1 MATVGF
7 VGLGTMGGTVTVR
20 LLDAGHTVHGWNRTR
35 EKAQWL
41 VDRGLVLE
49 DSPRAVAE
57 KVDVLF
63 SMVTNT
69 KALDAVSRGPD
80 GILAGLKS
88 GQVWVDSTTGS
99 PSNSRALAADVEA
112 LGARLL
118 DAPISGAPITLEE
131 GKASIM
137 VGGDQEAFEKVKAI
151 LEDVGPIVR
160 RVGDNGQA
168 LLLKIA
174 INLSLH
180 VQMTAFSEG
189 LLLAE
194 KAGIDKEVAVEAML
208 NSVIASP
215 MIKYRGPFVL
225 GHPEGD
231 AWFDCN
237 MMQKDMQLALDAG
250 RELDVPMPT
259 TAVSNELLTAARG
272 MGLDKYDFAVVYD
285 VLASMAGVK
294 GSVA

>member
-7 VGLGTMGGTVTVR
+7 VGLGAMGGTVTKR
-20 LLDAGHTVHGWNRTR
+20 LLDAGHTVHGYNRTR

-41 VDRGLVLE
+41 VDQGLILE
-49 DSPRAVAE
+49 DTPRAVTE
-57 KVDVLF
+57 KVDVVMT
-63 SMVTNT
+63 MVTNV
-69 KALDAVSRGPD
+69 KALEAVSRGED
-80 GILAGLKS
+80 GILAGLKE
-88 GQVWVDSTTGS
+88 GQIWVDSTTGS
-99 PSNSRALAADVEA
+99 PANVRKVAEEVEA
-112 LGARLL
+112 LGAFLL
-118 DAPISGAPITLEE
+118 DAPISGAPITLEQ
-131 GKASIM
+131 GKASLM
-137 VGGDQEAFEKVKAI
+137 VGGPQEAFDRVKPI
-151 LEDVGPIVR
+151 LEDVGPVVTRI
-160 RVGDNGQA
+160 GDNGQA

-225 GHPEGD
+225 DQPDE

-237 MMQKDMQLALDAG
+237 MMQKDMLLALDAG
-250 RELDVPMPT
+250 RELGVPMPT
-259 TAVSNELLTAARG
+259 TAVSNELLSAARG
-272 MGLDKYDFAVVYD
+272 MGLDHHDFAVVYD
-285 VLASMAGVK
+285 VLASAAGVK

>member
-1 MATVGF
+1 
-7 VGLGTMGGTVTVR
+7 MGGTVTKR
-20 LLDAGHTVHGWNRTR
+20 LLDAGHTVHGYNRTR

-41 VDRGLVLE
+41 VDQGLQLE
-49 DSPRAVAE
+49 DTPRAVTE
-57 KVDVLF
+57 KVDVVMT
-63 SMVTNT
+63 MVTNT
-69 KALDAVSRGPD
+69 KALDAVARGED
-80 GILAGLKS
+80 GILAGLEP
-88 GQVWVDSTTGS
+88 GQIWVDSTTGS
-99 PSNSRALAADVEA
+99 PANVRQLAGEVAA
-112 LGARLL
+112 LGASLL

-137 VGGDQEAFEKVKAI
+137 VGGPQDAFDRVKPI
-151 LEDVGPIVR
+151 LEDVGPSVTRI
-160 RVGDNGQA
+160 GDNGQA

-189 LLLAE
+189 LLIAE
-194 KAGIDKEVAVEAML
+194 KGGIDRKVAVEAML

-215 MIKYRGPFVL
+215 MLKYRGPFVL

-237 MMQKDMQLALDAG
+237 MMQKDMLLALDAG
-250 RELDVPMPT
+250 REYGVPMPT
-259 TAVSNELLTAARG
+259 TAVANELLTAARG
-272 MGLDKYDFAVVYD
+272 MGLDHYDFAIVYD
-285 VLASMAGVK
+285 VLASLAGVK

>member
-7 VGLGTMGGTVTVR
+7 VGLGTMGGTVTKL
-20 LLDAGHTVHGWNRTR
+20 LLDAGHTVHGYNRTR

-41 VDRGLVLE
+41 VERGLILE
-49 DSPRAVAE
+49 DTPRAVAE
-57 KVDVLF
+57 KADVVF

-69 KALDAVSRGPD
+69 KALDAIAEGPD
-80 GILAGLKS
+80 GILAAIGPGKI
-88 GQVWVDSTTGS
+88 WVDSTTGS
-99 PSNSRALAADVEA
+99 PSNSRRLAAAVDA
-112 LGARLL
+112 LGGKLL
-118 DAPISGAPITLEE
+118 DAPISGAPTTLEE
-131 GKASIM
+131 GKASLM
-137 VGGDQEAFEKVKAI
+137 VGGDATAYAQVEPLLLDI
-151 LEDVGPIVR
+151 GPIVR
-160 RVGDNGQA
+160 RIGDNGQA
-168 LLLKIA
+168 LLMKIA

-180 VQMTAFSEG
+180 VQMVAFSEG
-189 LLLAE
+189 LLIAE
-194 KAGIDKEVAVEAML
+194 KGGIEREVALEAML

-225 GHPEGD
+225 GHPDE

-237 MMQKDMQLALDAG
+237 MMQKDMLLALDAG

-272 MGLDKYDFAVVYD
+272 MGLDHYDFAVVYD
-285 VLASMAGVK
+285 VLAQMSGVK